1 MSHRKL
7 NPQKQSLTVGD
18 VARRSGVAVSTVH
31 YYEAKGLIESTRN
44 AGNQRRFSRDVLR
57 RVAVIKIAQR
67 TGMPLAEIK
76 ASLDDLP
83 TSRTPDAED
92 WRHLSEQWRS
102 ALDERIRCLI
112 ALRDQLDGCI
122 GCGCLSLK
130 SCPLRNPGDV
140 LADTDAEG
148 EASPSVVGTGVPG
161 R

>member
-7 NPQKQSLTVGD
+7 NPRKQSLTVGD

-31 YYEAKGLIESTRN
+31 FYEAKGLIESTRN

-83 TSRTPDAED
+83 RPALRTPRTGGTSRRNGVARWT
-92 WRHLSEQWRS
+92 S
-102 ALDERIRCLI
+102 A
-112 ALRDQLDGCI
+112 
-122 GCGCLSLK
+122 
-130 SCPLRNPGDV
+130 
-140 LADTDAEG
+140 
-148 EASPSVVGTGVPG
+148 SVA
-161 R
+161 